1 MACRHGIGKTYAAI
15 PSGCAAACENVGS
28 CPNLYLP
35 LVMLPP
41 DPELLLENCLVRRLT
56 RFSRLELG
64 AGGGI
69 VGLTVAKGCSLSFPL
84 YLTDQLEME
93 SLMQHNITL
102 NNLDG
107 QVKARVLNW

>member
-1 MACRHGIGKTYAAI
+1 MI
-15 PSGCAAACENVGS
+15 PSS
-28 CPNLYLP
+28 
-35 LVMLPP
+35 
-41 DPELLLENCLVRRLT
+41 LEWPREKCLGWRLT
-56 RFSRLELG
+56 EFSRLELG

-69 VGLTVAKGCSLSFPL
+69 VGLTVAKGCSLGSPL